1 MQNDI
6 TISVVIPA
14 YNCERYITR
23 SIDSVLAQTRPVD
36 EIIIVDD
43 GSSDNTGEVVK
54 RYGGKV
60 RYIRQENAGAS
71 VARNTGIE
79 AATGDWI
86 AFLDGDDEW
95 LPDKIKHQTELLSR
109 NPNLVWVTGNYM
121 ECLCEEKRSGI
132 HTPPARCIH
141 YLN

>member
-1 MQNDI
+1 MMQNDI

-54 RYGGKV
+54 RYGEKV

-71 VARNTGIE
+71 ASTPESARM
-79 AATGDWI
+79 A
-86 AFLDGDDEW
+86 
-95 LPDKIKHQTELLSR
+95 
-109 NPNLVWVTGNYM
+109 
-121 ECLCEEKRSGI
+121 RSY
-132 HTPPARCIH
+132 RCR
-141 YLN
+141 